1 MAAALTHGNVL
12 WPPEAQHGLNFGG
25 GGALAQKWAENR
37 KTCGKK
43 DTASLPRCGTSI

>member
-1 MAAALTHGNVL
+1 MAAALTRGNDL
-12 WPPEAQHGLNFGG
+12 GLPEARHGLNFGG

>member
-25 GGALAQKWAENR
+25 GGALAQK
-37 KTCGKK
+37 
-43 DTASLPRCGTSI
+43 